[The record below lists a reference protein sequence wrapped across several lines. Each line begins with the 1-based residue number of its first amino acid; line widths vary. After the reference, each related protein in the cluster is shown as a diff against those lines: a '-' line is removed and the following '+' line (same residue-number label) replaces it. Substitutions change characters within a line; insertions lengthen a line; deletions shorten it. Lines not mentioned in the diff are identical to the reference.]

1 MTLSARDLQILDLA
15 AITPEGRIGFGI
27 SEEGTLQ
34 VYPVGRSHPVVVGDA
49 LPRLERM
56 GCLKREVNRTYVL
69 TPEGWDL
76 ARGGQRLLD
85 PAGQGLDR

>member
-15 AITPEGRIGFGI
+15 AVTPEGRIRFGI
-27 SEEGTLQ
+27 SEEGMLQ
-34 VYPVGRSHPVVVGDA
+34 IYPIGRPHPVVVGDA

-76 ARGGQRLLD
+76 AQGGQRLLD
-85 PAGQGLDR
+85 PGGPGLDL